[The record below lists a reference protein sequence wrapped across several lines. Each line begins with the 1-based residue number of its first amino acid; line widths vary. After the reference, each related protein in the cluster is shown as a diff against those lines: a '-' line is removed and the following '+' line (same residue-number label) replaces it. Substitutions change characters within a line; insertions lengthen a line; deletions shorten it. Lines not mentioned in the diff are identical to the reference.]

1 VTVPEDDVER
11 TVFRPSKPAPTAAGK
26 EIVGHYLVV
35 VEGAEQ
41 GRRVGIDAE
50 GITLGRDPQQTLVFA
65 DPELSRRHARVLLV
79 NDEPVVQDL
88 GSTNGT
94 FLNGRR
100 LTAPTKLRES
110 HVLRIGSQVLRYE
123 RRSRR
128 DVERE
133 EELARDLRKASGYVA
148 SLLPAPRADGP
159 IQAEW
164 RFVPSTQLGGDA
176 FGYGWMDPYTF
187 VCYLL
192 DVSGHGVQSAMHSTA
207 VLNVL
212 RQRALPH
219 VDFTDPAAV
228 LASLNKRFQME
239 DHNDLFFTIWY
250 GVYNLTTRAL
260 VCACAGHHPAYLVTP
275 DRQTLRPVGTA
286 APMIGAFPDM
296 SYDVETTTLPPDAA
310 LYLFSDGAFE
320 IETPDNGRWALGDF
334 LPLLTQPP
342 VTGTPES
349 ERIYTRVKQ
358 AAKPGP
364 LADDFSLVVL
374 NIP

>member
-11 TVFRPSKPAPTAAGK
+11 TVFRPSKPVPTAAGR
-26 EIVGHYLVV
+26 EAVGHYLVI
-35 VEGAEQ
+35 VEGAEP
-41 GRRVGIDAE
+41 GRRVGIDAV
-50 GITLGRDPQQTLVFA
+50 GITVGRDPQQTLVFA

-100 LTAPTKLRES
+100 LSAPTKLREN

-133 EELARDLRKASGYVA
+133 EELARDLRKASAYVS
-148 SLLPAPRADGP
+148 SLLPAPLADGP
-159 IQAEW
+159 IRTEW

-176 FGYGWMDPYTF
+176 FGYGWLDPDSF
-187 VCYLL
+187 VCYLI
-192 DVSGHGVQSAMHSTA
+192 DVSGHGVGSAMHSTA

-219 VDFTDPAAV
+219 VDFTDPRAV
-228 LASLNKRFQME
+228 LASLNKRFQM
-239 DHNDLFFTIWY
+239 DQHNDLFFTMWY
-250 GVYNLTTRAL
+250 GVYRPATRSL
-260 VCACAGHHPAYLVTP
+260 VCACAGHHPAYLVAQ
-275 DRQTLRPVGTA
+275 DRQTAQPVGTA
-286 APMIGAFPDM
+286 APMIGAFSDI
-296 SYDVETTTLPPDAA
+296 SYEVDSTTLPPGAT

-320 IETPDNGRWALGDF
+320 IETLGGGRWALEDF
-334 LPLLTQPP
+334 LPLLLQPP
-342 VTGTPES
+342 TTGTPES
-349 ERIYTRVKQ
+349 ERIFRQVKQ

-364 LADDFSLVVL
+364 LGDDFSLVVL
-374 NIP
+374 TVP